1 MTDLQQTGLS
11 LSQQT
16 ADLTFCGNIASVDV
30 ILLNG
35 TEDTLVPVISV
46 CKLRK
51 EVTAISRKLPL
62 PALSPPS
69 RENTSSGCSQ
79 GRGNVPRPLLM
90 LAVSSLPKLCSPQPA
105 TSHTREG
112 SAGLHQQNH
121 SVTHTAKG
129 RAVTLCALDVLHWQ

>member
-51 EVTAISRKLPL
+51 EVTAIARKLPL

-79 GRGNVPRPLLM
+79 
-90 LAVSSLPKLCSPQPA
+90 AV
-105 TSHTREG
+105 EMF
-112 SAGLHQQNH
+112 
-121 SVTHTAKG
+121 
-129 RAVTLCALDVLHWQ
+129 